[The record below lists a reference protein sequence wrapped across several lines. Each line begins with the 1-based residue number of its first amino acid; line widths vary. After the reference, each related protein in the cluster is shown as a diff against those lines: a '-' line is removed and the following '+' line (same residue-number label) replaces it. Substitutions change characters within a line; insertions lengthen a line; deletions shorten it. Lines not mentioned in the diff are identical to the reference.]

1 MEHVVLRF
9 LLASAVILTAATVI
23 SGERVNETSA
33 TTELVW
39 SKGKLESDLLN
50 KPEPGN
56 SDYLSAGADVDDH
69 DDLDGGFSSLDGVL
83 RWAIGHSDP
92 AKLKESA
99 EDVQRL
105 SASEL
110 QKRQLEIKELIEKMN
125 MPSDAQLMQIAI
137 DDLNN
142 SSSSLEDRQRALQ
155 ELLILVEPLD
165 NANDLNKLGGLA
177 IVIQELNHP
186 DPDIRRLSAW
196 VLGKACQNNP
206 VVQKQILELGA
217 LTKLIKMVKST
228 SIEEAIK
235 ALYAV
240 SALIRNNLS
249 SQELFYAEAG
259 DTMLQAL
266 VAIKN
271 LLQLKTTGALIF
283 KDFCDLNG
291 SLVRMRQQLLDLMAS
306 EDHRDYAVDLE
317 NLRREVELIFHEKL
331 GKGDGVCLCKSS
343 PLSTSFPQ
351 LKSLKIPSQ
360 PLHPEENTKARNPM
374 GNSRLTVISTFVPI
388 MRGQLILYGC
398 HWLILL
404 FVMGVKGL
412 AFFSFTRV
420 KSTGQAWLEHAVVS
434 VLFLYFGP
442 LLVMAGPGS
451 SGNGSGGSGPAGAG
465 GGDGGVKKKGV
476 PNSNYVVPLDNS
488 LASAYTSCI
497 TRPISEILRD
507 LNKRIPDNIIKP
519 PNSSSTLI
527 PWFHANRM
535 LSFYAPGWCGEI
547 RDVIFAENGSVTV
560 VYRVTIRGSDGE
572 AHRESS
578 GTVSSS
584 DVDIEDPVA
593 AAEEIAFCR
602 ACARFGLGLYLYHEE
617 QML

>member
-1 MEHVVLRF
+1 MEHVVLSF

-33 TTELVW
+33 TAELVW
-39 SKGKLESDLLN
+39 SKGKLESDLLS

-206 VVQKQILELGA
+206 VVQKQEILSNSSSDIRLHRKAVFLVADLVECQLENLA
-217 LTKLIKMVKST
+217 RAESPFFRNRFFLKSVVDLTAST
-228 SIEEAIK
+228 D
-235 ALYAV
+235 LD
-240 SALIRNNLS
+240 L
-249 SQELFYAEAG
+249 QEK
-259 DTMLQAL
+259 AL

-271 LLQLKTTGALIF
+271 LLQLKTTEALIF

-331 GKGDGVCLCKSS
+331 GKVMKVPTRRDIS
-343 PLSTSFPQ
+343 
-351 LKSLKIPSQ
+351 
-360 PLHPEENTKARNPM
+360 APM
-374 GNSRLTVISTFVPI
+374 
-388 MRGQLILYGC
+388 Q
-398 HWLILL
+398 
-404 FVMGVKGL
+404 
-412 AFFSFTRV
+412 
-420 KSTGQAWLEHAVVS
+420 
-434 VLFLYFGP
+434 FL
-442 LLVMAGPGS
+442 
-451 SGNGSGGSGPAGAG
+451 
-465 GGDGGVKKKGV
+465 
-476 PNSNYVVPLDNS
+476 
-488 LASAYTSCI
+488 
-497 TRPISEILRD
+497 
-507 LNKRIPDNIIKP
+507 
-519 PNSSSTLI
+519 
-527 PWFHANRM
+527 
-535 LSFYAPGWCGEI
+535 
-547 RDVIFAENGSVTV
+547 
-560 VYRVTIRGSDGE
+560 
-572 AHRESS
+572 
-578 GTVSSS
+578 
-584 DVDIEDPVA
+584 
-593 AAEEIAFCR
+593 
-602 ACARFGLGLYLYHEE
+602 
-617 QML
+617 